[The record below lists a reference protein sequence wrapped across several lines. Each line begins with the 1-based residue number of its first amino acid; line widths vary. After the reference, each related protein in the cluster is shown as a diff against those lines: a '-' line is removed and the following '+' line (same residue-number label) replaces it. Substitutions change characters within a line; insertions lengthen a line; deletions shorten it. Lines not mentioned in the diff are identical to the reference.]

1 MSKPNIINIFEHQR
15 LIVGDFP
22 GFTDKVFKQLEK
34 YYGVKGTPFFSLI
47 HNGVKF
53 NEHVGVI
60 QIGST
65 TINVLPKI
73 DKTISQTSTWAK
85 VLISMLKFTSGI
97 EASATSTSDLQLKSN
112 SIFDLYLELFIHE
125 CQKLTHQGL
134 NKRYREITENHTALK
149 GRLHIPGQIRENL
162 IHKERFNVTFNV
174 HDQNHLINRIL
185 KKTLHVIA
193 NLPTRFD
200 LKGKIKKLLLH
211 FEEVG
216 DCTVHP
222 GIFETIHLDRNSI
235 RYAEA
240 LGVAKLILL
249 NYHPDLS
256 RGHNHVLALMF
267 DMNKLWESFITKIV
281 KKHFRDKYY
290 VKAQNQKVFW
300 ESNTTK
306 KRLKPDLILIS
317 KSNSDDRVI
326 VDTKWKTPS
335 NIVPSD
341 EDLRQVFA
349 YNLLFESQNA
359 ILLYP
364 GSGRQKHGHFKVGKA
379 GVGSLQTVNILDSS
393 NNLVT
398 NNDLLQQL
406 NLEVLDNDTMKETS
420 VEV

>member
-1 MSKPNIINIFEHQR
+1 MSEPKIINVFEHQR
-15 LIVGDFP
+15 LVVGDHP
-22 GFTDKVFKQLEK
+22 KFTEKILKQLEK

-47 HNGVKF
+47 HKGVKF
-53 NEHVGVI
+53 NEHVGVL
-60 QIGST
+60 QVGSI

-73 DKTISQTSTWAK
+73 DKTTNQDSTWAK

-134 NKRYREITENHTALK
+134 NKRYRKITENHTALK

-162 IHKERFNVTFNV
+162 IHKERFNVSFNV
-174 HDQNHLINRIL
+174 YDRNHLINQIL
-185 KKTLHVIA
+185 KKTLLVIA
-193 NLPTRFD
+193 NIPTRFD
-200 LKGKIKKLLLH
+200 LKGKVKKLLLY

-216 DCTVHP
+216 DCTVHA
-222 GIFETIHLDRNSI
+222 GIFESIHLDRNSI

-240 LGVAKLILL
+240 LGIAKLILL

-267 DMNKLWESFITKIV
+267 DMNKLWESFITKMM
-281 KKHFRDKYY
+281 KKHLRVRYY
-290 VKAQNQKVFW
+290 VKAQNQQVFW
-300 ESNTTK
+300 ESKTTK
-306 KRLKPDLILIS
+306 KRLKPDLLLIS
-317 KSNSDDRVI
+317 RSNPDKRI
-326 VDTKWKTPS
+326 IIDTKWKTPT

-341 EDLRQVFA
+341 EDLRQIFA
-349 YNLLFESQNA
+349 YNLLFESQYA

-364 GSGRQKHGHFKVGKA
+364 GSGRKKHGHFKVSKA

-398 NNDLLQQL
+398 KKVLLQQL
-406 NLEVLDNDTMKETS
+406 SLEVLE
-420 VEV
+420 EVLMN